1 LRITENIGLAL
12 EFFDENLLIVIL
24 VIKILVGQKEG
35 IDDVRWIKLKL
46 SVINLQK
53 IGIICIFE
61 ILSIGVI
68 FPKKKIYIIHDRRNG
83 SV

>member
-35 IDDVRWIKLKL
+35 IDDVHWIKLKL

-68 FPKKKIYIIHDRRNG
+68 FPKKMIDIIHD
-83 SV
+83 S